1 MSDQYTNEELI
12 AIIDDT
18 TPTIIEGMLI
28 WMDMSE
34 ALIEDRA
41 HDESCDGKC
50 SRDVVD
56 EIFDVNKD
64 HLDRVVKSFRTALTD
79 VTAIKD
85 RLTSSDARGTDN
97 G

>member
-12 AIIDDT
+12 DII
-18 TPTIIEGMLI
+18 PTIIEGLLI

-34 ALIEDRA
+34 ALIGDREHHED
-41 HDESCDGKC
+41 CDGTC

-56 EIFDVNKD
+56 EIFDVNKN
-64 HLDRVVKSFRTALTD
+64 HLDRVVESFRVALTE

-85 RLTSSDARGTDN
+85 RLASDASEVDDE
-97 G
+97 